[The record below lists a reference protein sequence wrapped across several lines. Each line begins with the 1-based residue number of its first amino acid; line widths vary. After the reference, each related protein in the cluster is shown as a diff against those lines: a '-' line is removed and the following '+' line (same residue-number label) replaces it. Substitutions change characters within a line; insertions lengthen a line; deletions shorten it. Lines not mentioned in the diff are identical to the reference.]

1 MFSYDS
7 ETTARSS
14 FWQSQLGSNLSVCGI
29 AGALHCTYRLGLEL
43 GVDLVQAG
51 VEASEGADVLLI
63 LPGHLL
69 GFTLLDWDGR
79 ERTGGSAWGYFFW
92 FETVGT
98 KRVGPEDLRRCGSN

>member
-1 MFSYDS
+1 MDG
-7 ETTARSS
+7 TA
-14 FWQSQLGSNLSVCGI
+14 LL
-29 AGALHCTYRLGLEL
+29 TYRLGLEL

-69 GFTLLDWDGR
+69 GFTLRRGR
-79 ERTGGSAWGYFFW
+79 KGTNGRISVGYFFW

-98 KRVGPEDLRRCGSN
+98 KAGWTRRSASMWVQLMGLLRLAGT

>member
-1 MFSYDS
+1 M
-7 ETTARSS
+7 RSS
-14 FWQSQLGSNLSVCGI
+14 FWQSQLGGSNLSVCGI

-69 GFTLLDWDGR
+69 GFTLRRGR
-79 ERTGGSAWGYFFW
+79 KGTNGRIS
-92 FETVGT
+92 VGLFLL
-98 KRVGPEDLRRCGSN
+98 V

>member
-79 ERTGGSAWGYFFW
+79 ERTGGSAWVISFGLKRW
-92 FETVGT
+92 APR
-98 KRVGPEDLRRCGSN
+98 RVGPMDLRRCGSN

>member
-1 MFSYDS
+1 MDG
-7 ETTARSS
+7 TA
-14 FWQSQLGSNLSVCGI
+14 LL
-29 AGALHCTYRLGLEL
+29 TYRLGLEL

-79 ERTGGSAWGYFFW
+79 ERTGGRSAWGYFFW

-98 KRVGPEDLRRCGSN
+98 KAGWTNGSALMWVQLMGLLRSLARRT

>member
-7 ETTARSS
+7 ETTARMK

-29 AGALHCTYRLGLEL
+29 AGAPHCTYRLGLEL

-69 GFTLLDWDGR
+69 GFTLQVRGR
-79 ERTGGSAWGYFFW
+79 KGTNGRKISVGW

-98 KRVGPEDLRRCGSN
+98 KAG

>member
-1 MFSYDS
+1 M
-7 ETTARSS
+7 RSS
-14 FWQSQLGSNLSVCGI
+14 FWQSQLGGSNLSVCGI

-69 GFTLLDWDGR
+69 GFTLQVRGR
-79 ERTGGSAWGYFFW
+79 KGTNGRKISVGW
-92 FETVGT
+92 FETVGI
-98 KRVGPEDLRRCGSN
+98 